1 MGTQLFL
8 ASITE
13 VKGDKKNLRLRNK
26 LKQLDLTDWVTFQ
39 FVNLKLRET
48 YTTSVTLKSENP

>member
-1 MGTQLFL
+1 MGTRLFL

-26 LKQLDLTDWVTFQ
+26 LKQLDLTDWVTF
-39 FVNLKLRET
+39 
-48 YTTSVTLKSENP
+48 